1 MRIEPVDTYP
11 LPPEAGNSAVRE
23 RLFRIGAG
31 ALSAPELMGVVLRN
45 GAADDEAVALSRR
58 ILTTFGSVRNIAG
71 RTPFELMQVPGV
83 GPSRAAR
90 LVASFGLVRALAE
103 ERLPRGAPF
112 RASQDVF
119 DRFGPMLRDQ
129 KREEFYSVLLD
140 GKNRVIKE
148 DRVSMG
154 SLTAS
159 IVHPREVFNTA
170 VRESADAVVFVH
182 NHPSGD
188 PEPSAEDIEIT
199 ERLVDVGRLL
209 GIRVLDHIIVGDG
222 CYVSF
227 HEKGL
232 IHGD

>member
-1 MRIEPVDTYP
+1 MRNDPAVTYP

-31 ALSAPELMGVVLRN
+31 ALSASELMGVVLRN
-45 GAADDEAVALSRR
+45 GAPDDEAVALSRR
-58 ILTTFGSVRNIAG
+58 ILSTFGSIRNTAG

-90 LVASFGLVRALAE
+90 LAASFGLLRAMAE
-103 ERLPRGAPF
+103 EKLPRGAPF

-119 DRFGPMLRDQ
+119 ERFGPLLRDR

-140 GKNRVIKE
+140 GKNRVIRE
-148 DRVSMG
+148 DRVSVG

-188 PEPSAEDIEIT
+188 PTPSAEDLDIT
-199 ERLVDVGRLL
+199 SRLVEVSRVV
-209 GIRVLDHIIVGDG
+209 GIRVLDHVVVGDG
-222 CYVSF
+222 TYVSF

-232 IHGD
+232 LHDD